1 LHARRNEQ
9 TSDFSASGRY
19 AVADVQGQGKYV
31 GTMMLV
37 KGRAASDTSIRSP
50 FNFLEGDDRTIVD
63 GVPSKGT
70 GTEDVFDGGWYFIDG
85 RYDRPFTA
93 LIAKNTE
100 PDTEIGSVSMVRWN
114 VLSNAIPF
122 RESFRLEF
130 EYGANLPETAL
141 SYASVAFYY
150 LR

>member
-1 LHARRNEQ
+1 M
-9 TSDFSASGRY
+9 
-19 AVADVQGQGKYV
+19 VADLRGRGKYV
-31 GTMMLV
+31 GTMMFV
-37 KGRAASDTSIRSP
+37 RGREDPETSIRSP

-63 GVPSKGT
+63 GVESRGT

-93 LIAKNTE
+93 LIAKSANDATE
-100 PDTEIGSVSMVRWN
+100 EGDVTMLRWN
-114 VLSNAIPF
+114 VLANAIPF
-122 RESFRLEF
+122 RDAFRLDF
-130 EYGANLPETAL
+130 ETGANRPETAI